1 MSVTTG
7 QSRQTIFLAECIWPG
22 VSDESVR
29 ELDTRLREEL
39 ASATPTDVVYHGAV
53 LVPEDEV
60 LFCLFAGPVEEV
72 HALAVR
78 ADVPMERLVP
88 CRTVGLRL

>member
-7 QSRQTIFLAECIWPG
+7 ASRRTICLAECIWPG
-22 VSDESVR
+22 VSDESIR

-39 ASATPTDVVYHGAV
+39 ASAAPSGV
-53 LVPEDEV
+53 LYYGSVLMPEDEV

-72 HALAVR
+72 HSLAVR
-78 ADVPMERLVP
+78 AAVPMERIVL